1 MGRIKSK
8 TSAFFL
14 LNVVVT
20 VLLPVGSLHAAEFKE
35 DRTVAQLF
43 DGAKK
48 EAKMVLYSTQTQS
61 QSMDL
66 LRTFEKRYPFVKTG
80 LYRAG
85 TGRLLPKIVTE
96 SQTGRHEADVIQLG
110 GFEAQVL
117 KEKGLA
123 ARYTS
128 PEAAFFP
135 EGFKDPEGFWCDV
148 FVNIGVI
155 AYNSRL
161 VARPDVPKSY
171 QDLLDPKWKGKIS
184 IDQEDAEWFGNILEI
199 MGKES
204 GLKFMKR
211 LAAQKLIPRRGRRLQ
226 AQLLGAG
233 EFPVALNLYISS
245 VAELILQGAPIE
257 PVAAEPLIAKLHPI
271 FLAARA
277 PHPNAGKLFVD
288 FVLSEEGQRL
298 IAKTDVPSRKGIF
311 SENAIVSK
319 IQKLKLYPSDPRLG
333 KNYGEYR
340 TLFNEIFFRE
350 K

>member
-1 MGRIKSK
+1 MDRIKSK

-161 VARPDVPKSY
+161 VARPNVPESY

-211 LAAQKLIPRRGRRLQ
+211 LAAQKLIPRRG
-226 AQLLGAG
+226 
-233 EFPVALNLYISS
+233 
-245 VAELILQGAPIE
+245 
-257 PVAAEPLIAKLHPI
+257 
-271 FLAARA
+271 
-277 PHPNAGKLFVD
+277 
-288 FVLSEEGQRL
+288 
-298 IAKTDVPSRKGIF
+298 
-311 SENAIVSK
+311 
-319 IQKLKLYPSDPRLG
+319 
-333 KNYGEYR
+333 
-340 TLFNEIFFRE
+340 
-350 K
+350 